1 MNCVEVTMSDSK
13 PALSLR
19 YYLNLEESQDGF
31 KLATLGK
38 KQISRFLTPLVS
50 VGIIAWGLYLGMA
63 TVGRYYVFLGLF
75 FLLLQGLMRYWFLPM
90 MFKRQ
95 FIKYQFGKSEQGIEL
110 FQDYFELFSSGRP
123 KKMFPYADVQHFI
136 EGKLTYMIE
145 LKNRT
150 VIIVPKRAFENSTDQ
165 TLFVNSFKK

>member
-1 MNCVEVTMSDSK
+1 MSDTQ
-13 PALSLR
+13 PALSAR

-50 VGIIAWGLYLGMA
+50 VGIIGYGLYLGMA

-110 FQDYFELFSSGRP
+110 FQDHAEIFSSGRP
-123 KKMFPYADVQHFI
+123 KKSFQYNDVQHFI

-150 VIIVPKRAFENSTDQ
+150 VIIVPKRAFADPADQ
-165 TLFVNSFKK
+165 TIFTNTFKK